1 MVVDAGVAPPV
12 SILLVEDE
20 ELALKLLATVL
31 GKRFP
36 EVALFPAADGQ
47 AGLRVFEEHKPD
59 IVITDINMPQM
70 SGIQMTRR
78 IRLLNPGVKIIALTA
93 VSESAD
99 PEITGMDHYIAKP
112 INFAALVA
120 AISDCLAE
128 LSLQSERAADS
139 PEDQD

>member
-1 MVVDAGVAPPV
+1 MVEEGAAPPV
-12 SILLVEDE
+12 SLLLVEDE
-20 ELALKLLATVL
+20 ELALKLLATIL

-36 EVALFPAADGQ
+36 GVAIFPASDGK

-59 IVITDINMPQM
+59 IVITDINMPEM

-93 VSESAD
+93 VSKSSD
-99 PEITGMDHYIAKP
+99 PDVNGMDHYIPKP
-112 INFAALVA
+112 INFAALIA

-128 LSLQSERAADS
+128 LAHQSKRVAGSAEH
-139 PEDQD
+139 QG